1 MKEKEAAR
9 KMSTFT
15 EHDGSDAQ
23 STLHV
28 SRRDRLV
35 TGGHDSL
42 VITGVFLL
50 AVLLS
55 GAIHE
60 ERRFS

>member
-1 MKEKEAAR
+1 
-9 KMSTFT
+9 MSTFT